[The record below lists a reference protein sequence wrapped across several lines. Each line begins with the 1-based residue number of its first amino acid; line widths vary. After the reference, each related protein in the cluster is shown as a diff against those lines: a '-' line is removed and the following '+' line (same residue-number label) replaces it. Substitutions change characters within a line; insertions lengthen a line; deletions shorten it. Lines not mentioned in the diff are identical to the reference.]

1 MMYGWLVVHT
11 HTRRDTD
18 TQKGSETSQ
27 FIHTGKEWTG
37 IAIAV
42 VKTYA
47 AHMKA

>member
-18 TQKGSETSQ
+18 TQKGSSQ

>member
-18 TQKGSETSQ
+18 T
-27 FIHTGKEWTG
+27 HTGKEWTG